1 MAPNVYST
9 DYLLSQIARICLE
22 ARPADPATVTQRE
35 FDETR
40 VSLGVTCPRA
50 ARLVARFN
58 KPWSELV
65 ATIHAPG
72 AFQSLRRG
80 EQGSKDQVQFDEE
93 TAVAAVRNAA
103 IALDVETLKPDEY
116 TAYRSRLLASARGLN
131 RKRLETRWPVTA
143 LIQQIGWEN
152 TLERAGLK
160 RTDADT
166 HEAVDNPDAIGLYL
180 ECRGFAPP
188 LRVAI
193 DFLRSQGVAAK
204 RRSMH
209 TDVALETLRER
220 RQGGDRGKW
229 TPDRVLQEHERPEVP
244 DACLELEKEKLAP
257 YKPAAKVMPHGWWMN
272 EQRMIEGLK
281 TAISKLESGESLTQV
296 TLRRLAKENRGRIPS
311 PSTVT
316 EYAKR
321 NGTSLPELRERA
333 REELELQVAR
343 Q

>member
-1 MAPNVYST
+1 MAPTRYAT
-9 DYLLSQIARICLE
+9 DYLLSQIARISLE
-22 ARPADPATVTQRE
+22 ARPADPTSVTQRE

-40 VSLGVTCPRA
+40 VRLGVTCSRA

-65 ATIHAPG
+65 ATVHAPG

-80 EQGSKDQVQFDEE
+80 EQGSKDQVQFDED
-93 TAVAAVRNAA
+93 TAVAAVRSAA
-103 IALDVETLKPDEY
+103 IALDVATLKPDEY
-116 TAYRSRLLASARGLN
+116 TAYRNRLLASARGLN

-143 LIQQIGWEN
+143 LIQQIGWET

-193 DFLRSQGVAAK
+193 EFLRSQGVAAK

-209 TDVALETLRER
+209 TDVALEILRER
-220 RQGGDRGKW
+220 RQGGGGRW
-229 TPDRVLQEHERPEVP
+229 TPGRVLKENERPEVP
-244 DACLELEKEKLAP
+244 DACLELENEKLAP
-257 YKPAAKVMPHGWWMN
+257 YKPAAKVMPRGWWM
-272 EQRMIEGLK
+272 EDERMIEGLK

-296 TLRRLAKENRGRIPS
+296 TLRRLAKENRGKIPT
-311 PSTVT
+311 PSIVT
-316 EYAKR
+316 EYAR
-321 NGTSLPELRERA
+321 RTGTSLPALRERA
-333 REELELQVAR
+333 LKALSEKR
-343 Q
+343 